1 MTLDNINMEAEKQY
15 VDRGLK

>member
-1 MTLDNINMEAEKQY
+1 MTLDNINMGAEKQY